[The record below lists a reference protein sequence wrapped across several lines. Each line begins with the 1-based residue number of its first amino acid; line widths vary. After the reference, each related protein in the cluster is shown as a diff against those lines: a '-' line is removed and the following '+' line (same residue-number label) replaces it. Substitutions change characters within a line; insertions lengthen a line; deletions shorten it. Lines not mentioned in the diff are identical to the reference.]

1 LLEVTH
7 KSYPYENSGGRNH
20 LKNGA
25 GEEGRTPDLLITNHN
40 DIPLSSSLLF
50 DITGQN
56 GTSGDDIFYG
66 VIPCSILLTAQL
78 LHSRKRA

>member
-1 LLEVTH
+1 M
-7 KSYPYENSGGRNH
+7 KY
-20 LKNGA
+20 
-25 GEEGRTPDLLITNHN
+25 
-40 DIPLSSSLLF
+40 LSRILPCSLLF

-78 LHSRKRA
+78 LHSEKGLVYTVAFYLVHLDFSLKKHE